1 MISSILTVCTGNIC
15 RSPLA
20 EYRFKQLLV
29 DKDILISSA
38 GVNALVGQPADESA
52 QLIAEENGFDLK
64 SHKGQAL
71 TESIVQENELI
82 LVMEND
88 HKRLICDLYPFSTGK
103 VFLLGKWLDDPEII
117 DPYKRSLEMFRAIYE
132 KIDQSCRQW
141 IPYLK
146 GVN

>member
-20 EYRFKQLLV
+20 EYRFKELLE
-29 DKDILISSA
+29 DKDIAVASA
-38 GVNALVGQPADESA
+38 GVNALVGQPADDSA
-52 QLIAEENGFDLK
+52 LLIAEENGLDLK
-64 SHKGQAL
+64 AHKGQAL
-71 TESIVQENELI
+71 TESIVQENQLI
-82 LVMEND
+82 FVMEND
-88 HKRLICDLYPFSTGK
+88 HKRLICHLYPFSTGK
-103 VFLLGKWLDDPEII
+103 VFLLGKWLEDPEII

-141 IPYLK
+141 IPYLE

>member
-20 EYRFKQLLV
+20 EYRFKELLV
-29 DKDILISSA
+29 DKDILVTSA
-38 GVNALVGQPADESA
+38 GVNALVGQSADDSA
-52 QLIAEENGFDLK
+52 LLIAEENGFDLK

-71 TESIVQENELI
+71 TESIIQENELI
-82 LVMEND
+82 LVMENH

-117 DPYKRSLEMFRAIYE
+117 DPYKKSLLICLELYMKKLTNRA
-132 KIDQSCRQW
+132 DS
-141 IPYLK
+141 
-146 GVN
+146 G

>member
-20 EYRFKQLLV
+20 EYRFKELLK

-38 GVNALVGQPADESA
+38 GVNALVDQPADESA

-71 TESIVQENELI
+71 TESIIQENEI
-82 LVMEND
+82 IFVMEND

-103 VFLLGKWLDDPEII
+103 VFLLGKWLEDPEII
-117 DPYKRSLEMFRAIYE
+117 DPYKRSLEMFRATYE
-132 KIDQSCRQW
+132 MIDQSCRQW
-141 IPYLK
+141 IPYLE

>member
-20 EYRFKQLLV
+20 EYRFKELLK

-38 GVNALVGQPADESA
+38 GVNALVDQPADKSA

-64 SHKGQAL
+64 SHTGQAI
-71 TESIVQENELI
+71 TESIIQEYQLI
-82 LVMEND
+82 LVMENQ
-88 HKRLICDLYPFSTGK
+88 HKKLICDLYPFSTGK
-103 VFLLGKWLDDPEII
+103 VFLLGKWLEDPEII
-117 DPYKRSLEMFRAIYE
+117 DPYKRSLEMFRATYE

-146 GVN
+146 GVR

>member
-20 EYRFKQLLV
+20 EYRFKELLK
-29 DKDILISSA
+29 DKEILISSA
-38 GVNALVGQPADESA
+38 GVNALVDQPADKSA
-52 QLIAEENGFDLK
+52 QLIAEENGLDLK
-64 SHKGQAL
+64 AHKGQAL
-71 TESIVQENELI
+71 TESIIQENELI
-82 LVMEND
+82 FVMEND
-88 HKRLICDLYPFSTGK
+88 HKRIICDFYPFSTGK

-117 DPYKRSLEMFRAIYE
+117 DPYKRSIEMFRAIYE

-141 IPYLK
+141 IPYLE

>member
-20 EYRFKQLLV
+20 EYRFKELLG
-29 DKDILISSA
+29 DKEILVSSA
-38 GVNALVGQPADESA
+38 GVNALVGQPADASA

-71 TESIVQENELI
+71 TESIIQENEI
-82 LVMEND
+82 IFVMGND

-103 VFLLGKWLDDPEII
+103 VFLLGKWLEDPEII
-117 DPYKRSLEMFRAIYE
+117 DPYKRSLEMFRATYE